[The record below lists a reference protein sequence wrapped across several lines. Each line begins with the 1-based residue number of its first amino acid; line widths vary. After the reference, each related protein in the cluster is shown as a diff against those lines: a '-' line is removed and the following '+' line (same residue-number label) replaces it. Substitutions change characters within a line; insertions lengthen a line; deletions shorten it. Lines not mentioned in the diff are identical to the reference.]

1 MYDFDEKPELNITPL
16 VDIMLVLLAI
26 LMVTTPAV
34 IYEEN
39 ILLPIG
45 SKKQISTE
53 KTEDLVVRVTPDKI
67 IDIAGSK
74 MSFDEFG
81 DNLILLIS
89 KYNLQAPVYIQADK
103 TLLYD
108 DVVFVL
114 KTLKKAGF
122 SKVSLQTLG

>member
-1 MYDFDEKPELNITPL
+1 MFDFDEKPELNITPL

-45 SKKQISTE
+45 SQQKTSTT
-53 KTEDLVVRVTPDKI
+53 KTDDLVVRVTPDKI
-67 IDIAGSK
+67 INIAGRK
-74 MSFDEFG
+74 MGFDEFG
-81 DNLILLIS
+81 DNLILLVP

-122 SKVSLQTLG
+122 SKVALQTLG